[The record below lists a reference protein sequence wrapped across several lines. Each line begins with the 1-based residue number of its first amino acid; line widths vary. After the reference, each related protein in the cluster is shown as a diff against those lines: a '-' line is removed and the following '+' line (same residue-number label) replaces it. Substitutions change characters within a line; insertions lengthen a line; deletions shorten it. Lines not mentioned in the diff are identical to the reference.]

1 LIADSAYQLADQY
14 VRAIVNKKKK
24 FIKTSA
30 ENAYY
35 RSLSKDRVVCE
46 NFYGRLLS
54 LFGVI
59 RNKYKYEHNVYDKL
73 FLVCTCLTNYHL
85 RKNPLRRD
93 YRRFYQ
99 ELMQKRLDKALERIR
114 KDKESKDRYNTRI
127 KARKRQFSSN
137 VHVPLTIRRLNE

>member
-1 LIADSAYQLADQY
+1 M
-14 VRAIVNKKKK
+14 
-24 FIKTSA
+24 
-30 ENAYY
+30 
-35 RSLSKDRVVCE
+35 CE

-114 KDKESKDRYNTRI
+114 KDKESKDRYNTRQERGNL
-127 KARKRQFSSN
+127 ALMSTF
-137 VHVPLTIRRLNE
+137 L